1 MSDQLGRSAKRI
13 AGLIVMIAASA
24 WMGFSVF
31 FAIGVAAAWIEETGL
46 TTELQPWV
54 WIVLFAG
61 AISAT
66 LGYGAFRVGRWLRGV
81 T

>member
-1 MSDQLGRSAKRI
+1 MSELAGTSAKRI
-13 AGLIVMIAASA
+13 VGLIVMIAASV

-31 FAIGVAAAWIEETGL
+31 FATGLAVAWIEETGL
-46 TTELQPWV
+46 TAELQSWV